1 MVFSFLIFFNI
12 IFLERL
18 LIAAEGTMFFARVC
32 LSAERNISDLSQ
44 KKVWWRHSSSQPP
57 VVLNLQEP
65 W

>member
-32 LSAERNISDLSQ
+32 LCWEEHFWFISEESLVEAQ
-44 KKVWWRHSSSQPP
+44 LIPTTCGA
-57 VVLNLQEP
+57 
-65 W
+65 